1 VTKGLAEMKF
11 SGSPSNQGSKI
22 DRENK
27 NVNIIIK
34 PKTSFQRKKGSNF
47 TLSKS
52 LLVPKGLPEP
62 LSCKKNKWSTDMA
75 PIIKGN
81 KKWRAKKRVRV
92 ALSTEKPPHSQKTI
106 SEPTYGMAEKRF
118 VITVAPQK
126 DIWPQGST

>member
-1 VTKGLAEMKF
+1 MKF
-11 SGSPSNQGSKI
+11 SGFPNNQGSKI

-62 LSCKKNKWSTDMA
+62 LSCKKNKWSTDIA

-81 KKWRAKKRVRV
+81 KKWRAKN
-92 ALSTEKPPHSQKTI
+92 E
-106 SEPTYGMAEKRF
+106 
-118 VITVAPQK
+118 
-126 DIWPQGST
+126 

>member
-1 VTKGLAEMKF
+1 MKF

-75 PIIKGN
+75 PIIKVN

-106 SEPTYGMAEKRF
+106 SEPTYGMVEKRF

-126 DIWPQGST
+126 DIWPHGNT

>member
-1 VTKGLAEMKF
+1 MKF
-11 SGSPSNQGSKI
+11 SGSPNNQGSKI

-52 LLVPKGLPEP
+52 ILVPKGLPEP
-62 LSCKKNKWSTDMA
+62 LSCKKNKWSTDIA

-106 SEPTYGMAEKRF
+106 SEPTYGIAEKRF

-126 DIWPQGST
+126 DIWP